1 MTPDHQLTERSD
13 PASLISRDP
22 SARLA
27 AYIISDTAVWSRGEV
42 MTLLSGNRDLTSK
55 EWAITALLFQGRTNA
70 EIAAEIQTT
79 EKAVQVHLRR
89 IFEKTGCWNRTEI
102 ALWYLNMGVEIERRF
117 SDRRETDW
125 GIGDERRKI
134 DRRHPPRQSARAN
147 EHHEINLDE

>member
-1 MTPDHQLTERSD
+1 
-13 PASLISRDP
+13 
-22 SARLA
+22 
-27 AYIISDTAVWSRGEV
+27 

-125 GIGDERRKI
+125 EIGDERRKI